1 MRWAEDFV
9 ARHRLPA
16 DYAGAARQFA
26 EPIAERI
33 GQLRAAAGRPILVG
47 VSGAQGSGKTTFAR
61 FLSKWLNRRIRLSS
75 VCLSL
80 DDVYLTRAERQ
91 ELARRTHPLLETRG
105 VPGTHD
111 IPLAHRI
118 LDALTRPGAAR
129 KVAVPAFDKATD
141 DRAPAQDWRKVD
153 APADAVLFEGW
164 CVGARPQKQ
173 ESLGDPVNEL
183 EAAEDRDAAWRTG
196 VNERLRTDYAEL
208 FARLDLLVMLR
219 VPAFH
224 SVFEWRALQ
233 ERKLRGRLHDS
244 PAGPE
249 GPPGLSPARLKR
261 FIQHYER
268 LTRHMLKT
276 MPTYA
281 DVVIDIDENHRMK
294 GAKRRRDE
302 APAEVRFTA
311 GRG

>member
-1 MRWAEDFV
+1 MRWAEDFI

-16 DYAGAARQFA
+16 DYAGAAQQFA
-26 EPIAERI
+26 EPLAGRI
-33 GQLRAAAGRPILVG
+33 GRLRAAADRPILVG

-61 FLSKWLNRRIRLSS
+61 FLSKWLSRRMHLSA
-75 VCLSL
+75 VCFSL

-91 ELARRTHPLLETRG
+91 ALARRAHPLLATRG

-111 IPLAHRI
+111 VALAHRV
-118 LDALTRPGAAR
+118 LDALTHPGADR

-141 DRAPAQDWRKVD
+141 DRAPEQDWRRVD
-153 APADAVLFEGW
+153 APADVVLFEGW
-164 CVGARPQKQ
+164 CVGARPQSP
-173 ESLGDPVNEL
+173 EALGDPANEL

-196 VNERLRTDYAEL
+196 VNQRLRMDYAEL

-219 VPAFH
+219 VPSFD

-233 ERKLRGRLHDS
+233 ERKLRERLHDA
-244 PAGPE
+244 PAGP
-249 GPPGLSPARLKR
+249 GGSPGLSPAGLKR

-268 LTRHMLKT
+268 LTRHMLET
-276 MPTYA
+276 MPAYA
-281 DVVIDIDENHRMK
+281 DVVIDIDENHRMT
-294 GAKRRRDE
+294 RS
-302 APAEVRFTA
+302 TA